1 MWHNPL
7 TVRRDTLQ
15 AGLDYEYA
23 EGSFQSAEDIRGV
36 EPGRV
41 ASVPGVG
48 LRGDERPE
56 DYGVRLS
63 GFICVPQ
70 DALYSFYLGSDDG
83 SRLRVAGELVV
94 DRDGPQR
101 DNERPGQIALRA
113 GCHPME
119 VVYFQASGGAA
130 LQLEVSTPASTKF
143 PVPENWYAH

>member
-1 MWHNPL
+1 M
-7 TVRRDTLQ
+7 
-15 AGLDYEYA
+15 
-23 EGSFQSAEDIRGV
+23 
-36 EPGRV
+36 
-41 ASVPGVG
+41 
-48 LRGDERPE
+48 
-56 DYGVRLS
+56 
-63 GFICVPQ
+63 PQ

-130 LQLEVSTPASTKF
+130 LKLEVSTPASTKL
-143 PVPENWYAH
+143 PVPESWYAH